1 VVVGV
6 DTGGTF
12 TDFVALVGRRLVV
25 RKLRSTPHD
34 PARAVAEG
42 LRQLAAGG
50 VPLLHYGSTVATNAL
65 LERRGARVL
74 LLTTRGVEDVLE
86 IGRQT
91 RPDLY
96 ALEPRRPDPLVPRA
110 RRIGMHERVRADGRV
125 EILLSEREVRRAVG
139 VVRRLRAEAVAI
151 CLLHSYRN
159 PTHEARLARA
169 LRATGVHL
177 TTSHRLLREYR
188 EYERVATSVV
198 NAYVGP
204 LMTAHLGRLDVVA
217 PAGVR
222 VMQSNGGLVGGTTA
236 AAEPVR
242 TVLSGPAGGVAGA
255 ADRARRAG
263 FARIVTLDMGGTSTD
278 VSLVD
283 GEPAFRSETVVGGLP
298 VRVAAVDIHT
308 VGAGGGSLARV
319 DAGGALRVGPESA
332 GAEPGPACYGRGTLP
347 TVTDANLVLGRLVES
362 EFLGGEMR
370 LDPARARA
378 ALAPLAR
385 RLGGT
390 VEAAAAGVIAV
401 VTAAMERALRVITV
415 ERGHDPR
422 GFTLVA
428 FGGAGALHA
437 ADLARALGMRR
448 VYVPR
453 HPGLLSAWGVLAAEP
468 VRDFTRT
475 LRRVAPPPPVLARG
489 LRALAVAARRA
500 MRGEGVTRPSL
511 EPTLDVRYPGQSYEL
526 TVPFAAGWERAFHA
540 RHRRLFGHASPER
553 PLEVVTLRLR
563 ARGER
568 LRIPRDSPP
577 RRAAARPHA
586 TRRVVFAGR
595 PYRTPVYRRDDLR
608 TGVRLRGPA
617 VICEYSATTVVP
629 PRWNLVVDRLGGF
642 VLEDRGA

>member
-1 VVVGV
+1 M
-6 DTGGTF
+6 
-12 TDFVALVGRRLVV
+12 V
-25 RKLRSTPHD
+25 RKLRSTPDD
-34 PARAVAEG
+34 PARAVTEG
-42 LRQLAAGG
+42 LGQVAGG
-50 VPLLHYGSTVATNAL
+50 GAPLLHYGSTVATNAL
-65 LERRGARVL
+65 LERRGARVV

-91 RPDLY
+91 RPELY
-96 ALEPRRPDPLVPRA
+96 ALEPCRPSALVPAA
-110 RRIGMHERVRADGRV
+110 RRIGVHERLRADGRV
-125 EILLSEREVRRAVG
+125 EIALGGREVRRAVAA
-139 VVRRLRAEAVAI
+139 VRRLRAEAVAI
-151 CLLHSYRN
+151 CFLHSYRN
-159 PTHEARLARA
+159 PVHEARIARA

-204 LMTAHLGRLDVVA
+204 LMTAHLERLGTAA

-222 VMQSNGGLVGGTTA
+222 VMQSNGGLVGGATA

-263 FARIVTLDMGGTSTD
+263 FTRVVTLDMGGTSTD

-283 GEPAFRSETVVGGLP
+283 GEPSTRGETVVGDLP

-308 VGAGGGSLARV
+308 VGAGGGSLARI

-332 GAEPGPACYGRGTLP
+332 GADPGPACYGRGTLP

-370 LDPARARA
+370 LDVARARA

-385 RLGGT
+385 QLGRT
-390 VEAAAAGVIAV
+390 LEAAACGVIAV

-422 GFTLVA
+422 AFALVA

-468 VRDFTRT
+468 MRDFSRT
-475 LRRVAPPPPVLARG
+475 LRRVAPSTRDLARG
-489 LRALAVAARRA
+489 LRELGATARRA
-500 MRGEGVTRPSL
+500 MRGEGVSRPVL
-511 EPTLDVRYPGQSYEL
+511 EPALDVRYAGQSYEV
-526 TVPFAAGWERAFHA
+526 TVPFTSAWQRTFHA
-540 RHRRLFGHASPER
+540 RHRSLFGHAAPDR

-568 LRIPRDSPP
+568 LRLPRDAAP
-577 RRAAARPHA
+577 RPARARPLA
-586 TRRVVFAGR
+586 TRPVVFDGHAR
-595 PYRTPVYRRDDLR
+595 RTPVYRRDDLGRR
-608 TGVRLRGPA
+608 THLRGPA

-629 PRWNLVVDRLGGF
+629 PGWRLTVDRLGGLL
-642 VLEDRGA
+642 LEDRGA